1 MENKCLR
8 FSFIR
13 RNCSRF
19 DKMGSLRSY
28 FSFSR
33 YLKQHMIG
41 DVLTIER
48 SISCMISDV
57 NNSKLPNV
65 NYLSTFSVSSQ
76 ISMYPIFPFYGL
88 FFYYHMH
95 SS

>member
-41 DVLTIER
+41 DVLTIREKH
-48 SISCMISDV
+48 
-57 NNSKLPNV
+57 KL
-65 NYLSTFSVSSQ
+65 YD
-76 ISMYPIFPFYGL
+76 Y
-88 FFYYHMH
+88 
-95 SS
+95 